1 VTVGLLRVSVVAGE
15 RRLDLA
21 VPPALPVAELVPGLA
36 RLLDLVS
43 YDGLRLRTATG
54 SVLDDRAGL
63 AAQDVPDGAV
73 LVLAPPAPS
82 PTVHDDPVE
91 ALPAPAVTVEPS
103 GWPVPVG
110 AALLLLAALPLAV
123 VGDGRLPAALALVLL
138 AGGLGL
144 GRRAPSAAVVATTV
158 AAGYAAIAA
167 VLLAADLRPGDAG
180 VAWAAGGGA
189 VLAVASLAMTGLPAD
204 RLRLLP
210 AVVVGAVAAVIGAVL
225 AVRDVPLGVLASVLI
240 GLGAV
245 VAAGLPWLAV
255 GRIARPRGRVD
266 VDALAGEARTAREL
280 LLGCAAG
287 LAVVHVALTPLVAR
301 HGPAGMALAGC
312 SSALVLSR
320 ARYLLPSPAAL
331 PGLAA
336 GAVGLLVTLGVG
348 LGEHA
353 AWRTAGALGLTGA
366 GGVLLAASR
375 RPTVRSPDASRS
387 VLLVD
392 PLLQALETAC
402 LVALPPLLVLANGVL
417 ESLP

>member
-245 VAAGLPWLAV
+245 VCPGWRS
-255 GRIARPRGRVD
+255 GG
-266 VDALAGEARTAREL
+266 
-280 LLGCAAG
+280 
-287 LAVVHVALTPLVAR
+287 
-301 HGPAGMALAGC
+301 
-312 SSALVLSR
+312 SR
-320 ARYLLPSPAAL
+320 ARVAGSTWTPSPVRRGPPASSCS
-331 PGLAA
+331 
-336 GAVGLLVTLGVG
+336 GARR
-348 LGEHA
+348 
-353 AWRTAGALGLTGA
+353 AWRSCTW
-366 GGVLLAASR
+366 R
-375 RPTVRSPDASRS
+375 
-387 VLLVD
+387 
-392 PLLQALETAC
+392 
-402 LVALPPLLVLANGVL
+402 
-417 ESLP
+417 